1 MVKIKVYWAGHL
13 ENVDAILILP
23 SCISVTLSKSRH
35 FSELLDL
42 SRKKR
47 D

>member
-1 MVKIKVYWAGHL
+1 MVKIKVYWAGYL

-23 SCISVTLSKSRH
+23 SCISVTLSKSPR
-35 FSELLDL
+35 FSELLDF

-47 D
+47 G